1 MEPQALHSKE
11 NCPSAKS
18 RLPSTFPFSIL
29 HWGNFYRLCDICPQ
43 HPEAGSCFSLWLL
56 HCSSYLRVVI
66 SVLDRL
72 QSSASGVLTL
82 GKEHLYK
89 AQNEVGKEDLG
100 SCLKVGCTNLEG
112 LEHCL
117 F

>member
-1 MEPQALHSKE
+1 M
-11 NCPSAKS
+11 
-18 RLPSTFPFSIL
+18 
-29 HWGNFYRLCDICPQ
+29 
-43 HPEAGSCFSLWLL
+43 
-56 HCSSYLRVVI
+56 
-66 SVLDRL
+66 LDRL
-72 QSSASGVLTL
+72 LSSASGVLTL

-89 AQNEVGKEDLG
+89 AQDEVGKEDLG